1 MTNRF
6 QPFQRPSAAPAAI
19 MLGCRPVRIRRPSPG
34 RANHGA
40 AMTSMTTLPVAGS
53 KSLDLAVREL
63 SRDVTPA
70 TAPDA
75 KADQDRIAAIKQSID
90 IADTTAVL
98 QFGANTQNAI
108 ATFADSVLQTV
119 TTKDSGEVGERLTDL
134 MMKIKGLDVES
145 LTKAPGFLNRLFGSI
160 EREIRTFVGRY
171 EKAGGEID
179 KIVLQLES
187 AKDGLMRDLVMLDKL
202 FDKNLENFH
211 SLNLHIQAGEEM
223 IRDIREKLLPQLE
236 AEAKQAQGADGQFAT
251 QHL

>member
-1 MTNRF
+1 
-6 QPFQRPSAAPAAI
+6 
-19 MLGCRPVRIRRPSPG
+19 
-34 RANHGA
+34 
-40 AMTSMTTLPVAGS
+40 MTSMTTLPVAGS

-75 KADQDRIAAIKQSID
+75 KGDRERIAAIKQSVD

-160 EREIRTFVGRY
+160 EREIRTFIGRY
-171 EKAGGEID
+171 EKIGGEID
-179 KIVLQLES
+179 KIVLQLET

-202 FDKNLENFH
+202 FDKNLDNFH
-211 SLNLHIQAGEEM
+211 GLNLHIQAGE
-223 IRDIREKLLPQLE
+223 DIAREAREKLLPQLE
-236 AEAKQAQGADGQFAT
+236 EEARQNRGPDGQFAAQRLADMRQQVDRFEKKIADLRLSKT
-251 QHL
+251 IALQT